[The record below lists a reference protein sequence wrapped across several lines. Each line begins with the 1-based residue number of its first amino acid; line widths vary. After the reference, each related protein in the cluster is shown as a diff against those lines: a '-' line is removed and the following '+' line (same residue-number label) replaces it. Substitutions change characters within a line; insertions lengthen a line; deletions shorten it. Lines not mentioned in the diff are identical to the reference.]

1 MRALTLAARLQLAT
15 RININFLPH
24 AIYRPEA
31 CLQTTLRAAAQL
43 QFPIDRIQF
52 EIVESEKVADD
63 GRLAEIVKEYRRFGF
78 STAID
83 DFGAGYAGFNLLVDF
98 QPDYIKLDMKLIR
111 GIDSDRARQ
120 EIVRSLIALCR
131 TLSIGIIAEGVE
143 TADEYRWLFEAG
155 VALFQGYYFARP
167 AYESLPVIDF
177 ADYRLKPGLYAL
189 VERHEG
195 AKSDEGP
202 RPLSDERRSGAR
214 AASDL

>member
-1 MRALTLAARLQLAT
+1 
-15 RININFLPH
+15 
-24 AIYRPEA
+24 
-31 CLQTTLRAAAQL
+31 
-43 QFPIDRIQF
+43 
-52 EIVESEKVADD
+52 
-63 GRLAEIVKEYRRFGF
+63 
-78 STAID
+78 
-83 DFGAGYAGFNLLVDF
+83 
-98 QPDYIKLDMKLIR
+98 MKLIR